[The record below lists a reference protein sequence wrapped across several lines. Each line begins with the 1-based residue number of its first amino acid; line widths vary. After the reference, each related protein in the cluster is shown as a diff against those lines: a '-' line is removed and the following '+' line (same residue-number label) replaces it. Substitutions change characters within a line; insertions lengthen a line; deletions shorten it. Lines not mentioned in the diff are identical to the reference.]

1 MPTETCAADPRPMI
15 AVCRSCRGDEGE
27 QPLDQRPGARLAAS
41 LSEQPAGDV
50 VIQTVDCLGNCGRG
64 PSATLQ
70 CAGRWQYLFGEIDP
84 ATGAADLVAAARLLA
99 DATDGLL
106 PWATRPAALKKGL
119 IARLPP
125 LPGLPQADA

>member
-1 MPTETCAADPRPMI
+1 M
-15 AVCRSCRGDEGE
+15 
-27 QPLDQRPGARLAAS
+27 DQRPGARLAAD
-41 LSEQPAGDV
+41 LDAQQVTDV
-50 VIQTVDCLGNCGRG
+50 IVQAVDCLGNCGRG

-99 DATDGLL
+99 EATDGLL

-119 IARLPP
+119 VARLPP
-125 LPGLPQADA
+125 LPCPSPAAAAE